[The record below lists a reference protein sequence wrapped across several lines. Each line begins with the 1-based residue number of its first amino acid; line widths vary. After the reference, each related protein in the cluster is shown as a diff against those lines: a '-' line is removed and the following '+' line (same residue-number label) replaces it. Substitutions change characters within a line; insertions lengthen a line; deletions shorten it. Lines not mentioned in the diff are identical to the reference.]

1 MKGKI
6 YVQIILGLNFW
17 LFNWIQIHDCT
28 EQSKQQK

>member
-6 YVQIILGLNFW
+6 YVQIILGLNFRF
-17 LFNWIQIHDCT
+17 FNWIQIHDCT